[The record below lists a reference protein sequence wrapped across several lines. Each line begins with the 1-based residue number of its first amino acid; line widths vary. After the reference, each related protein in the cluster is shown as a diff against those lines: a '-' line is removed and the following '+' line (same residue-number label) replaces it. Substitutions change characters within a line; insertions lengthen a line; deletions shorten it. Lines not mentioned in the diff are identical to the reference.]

1 MIIISLKNNSK
12 YAQIIERKF
21 AKKEKKERKIIALL
35 PKILHIVLHGKLE
48 KINEYVLYVKKE
60 SNMQIN
66 IDNYVKLLSIF
77 FSFIS
82 FEKYLSKLTTLF
94 KEQPFF
100 SKFIFDLYK
109 AKIITSEREKLLAE

>member
-12 YAQIIERKF
+12 YAQIVEQKF
-21 AKKEKKERKIIALL
+21 AKKKKKRKEKNCSSPKNTPYCTAWKI
-35 PKILHIVLHGKLE
+35 G

-77 FSFIS
+77 FFIS
-82 FEKYLSKLTTLF
+82 LEN
-94 KEQPFF
+94 
-100 SKFIFDLYK
+100 I
-109 AKIITSEREKLLAE
+109 

>member
-21 AKKEKKERKIIALL
+21 AKKEKKKKERKIIALL

-77 FSFIS
+77 FLLF
-82 FEKYLSKLTTLF
+82 LSKN
-94 KEQPFF
+94 
-100 SKFIFDLYK
+100 I
-109 AKIITSEREKLLAE
+109 

>member
-12 YAQIIERKF
+12 YAQIVEQKF
-21 AKKEKKERKIIALL
+21 AKKKKKEKKGKENNCSSPKNTPYCTAWKI
-35 PKILHIVLHGKLE
+35 G

-77 FSFIS
+77 FLLF
-82 FEKYLSKLTTLF
+82 LSKN
-94 KEQPFF
+94 
-100 SKFIFDLYK
+100 I
-109 AKIITSEREKLLAE
+109 